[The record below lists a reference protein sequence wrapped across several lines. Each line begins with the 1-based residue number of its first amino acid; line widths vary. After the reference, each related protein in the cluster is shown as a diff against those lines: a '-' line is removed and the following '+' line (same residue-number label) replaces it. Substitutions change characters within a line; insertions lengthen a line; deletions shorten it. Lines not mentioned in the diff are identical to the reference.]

1 MGIVKKIFF
10 LPSAVNLLIGLGLVI
25 GAYLFQLIGYY
36 DPCPL
41 CILQRWA
48 FGFIA
53 VCGLVLLIPNLYPL
67 INKLILFIASLLSL
81 GGGMIAGRQIYLQHL
96 PTDQIPTCAP
106 PMDFLMDTLPFMEL
120 IQTILL
126 GDGNC
131 AEYQWRFIFNF
142 AEWALLFFVMLFVYN
157 LYFMFTGFKR

>member
-10 LPSAVNLLIGLGLVI
+10 LPSAVNLMVGLGLVI

-67 INKLILFIASLLSL
+67 IYKIILFIASLLSL

-96 PTDQIPTCAP
+96 PADQIPTCAP

-157 LYFMFTGFKR
+157 LYFIFSGFKR

>member
-1 MGIVKKIFF
+1 MSMSIIKKIFF
-10 LPSAVNLLIGLGLVI
+10 MPAAINLLLGFGLVM
-25 GAYLFQLIGYY
+25 GAYLFEVIGYY

-48 FGFIA
+48 FAFIGF
-53 VCGLVLLIPNLYPL
+53 CGLVLFIPNLHL
-67 INKLILFIASLLSL
+67 MINKFLFLLASLFAL
-81 GGGMIAGRQIYLQHL
+81 GGSIVAGRQIYLQHL

-106 PMDFLMDTLPFMEL
+106 PMDFLMDTLPFMEV

-142 AEWALLFFVMLFVYN
+142 AEWALIFFISLLFYNLFFFL
-157 LYFMFTGFKR
+157 KRF

>member
-48 FGFIA
+48 FGLI
-53 VCGLVLLIPNLYPL
+53 VLCGLTLLIPNLYPS
-67 INKLILFIASLLSL
+67 INKIILFIASLLSL

-96 PTDQIPTCAP
+96 PADQIPTCAP
-106 PMDFLMDTLPFMEL
+106 PMDFLIDTLPFMEL

-157 LYFMFTGFKR
+157 LYFIFTGFKR

>member
-10 LPSAVNLLIGLGLVI
+10 LPSAVNLLVGLGLVI

-53 VCGLVLLIPNLYPL
+53 LCGLVLLIPNLYPL
-67 INKLILFIASLLSL
+67 INKIILFIACLLSL

-96 PTDQIPTCAP
+96 PADQIPTCAP

>member
-10 LPSAVNLLIGLGLVI
+10 LPSAINLLIGLGLVI

-41 CILQRWA
+41 CILQRWT

-81 GGGMIAGRQIYLQHL
+81 GGGIIAGRQIYLQHL
-96 PTDQIPTCAP
+96 PADQIPTCAP

-142 AEWALLFFVMLFVYN
+142 AEWALLFFVMLFIYN
-157 LYFMFTGFKR
+157 LYFIFTGFKR

>member
-10 LPSAVNLLIGLGLVI
+10 LPSAINLLVGLGLVI

-53 VCGLVLLIPNLYPL
+53 VCGLVLLIPNLYHL
-67 INKLILFIASLLSL
+67 INKIILFIASLLSL

-96 PTDQIPTCAP
+96 PADQIPTCAP

-157 LYFMFTGFKR
+157 LYFIFTGFKR

>member
-10 LPSAVNLLIGLGLVI
+10 LPSAINLLVGLGLVI

-67 INKLILFIASLLSL
+67 INKIILFIASLLSL
-81 GGGMIAGRQIYLQHL
+81 GGGNDSWEDRSICSICQLIKYRHVRL
-96 PTDQIPTCAP
+96 P
-106 PMDFLMDTLPFMEL
+106 
-120 IQTILL
+120 
-126 GDGNC
+126 
-131 AEYQWRFIFNF
+131 WIF
-142 AEWALLFFVMLFVYN
+142 
-157 LYFMFTGFKR
+157 

>member
-1 MGIVKKIFF
+1 MGIVKKLFF
-10 LPSAVNLLIGLGLVI
+10 LPSAVNLLVGLGLVI

-67 INKLILFIASLLSL
+67 INNIILFIASLLSL
-81 GGGMIAGRQIYLQHL
+81 GGGIIAGRQIYLQHL
-96 PTDQIPTCAP
+96 PADQVPTCTP

-142 AEWALLFFVMLFVYN
+142 AEWALLFYVMLFVYN
-157 LYFMFTGFKR
+157 LYFIFTGFKR

>member
-1 MGIVKKIFF
+1 MGIIKKIFF
-10 LPSAVNLLIGLGLVI
+10 LPSVVNLMVGLGLVI

-67 INKLILFIASLLSL
+67 INNIILFIASLLSL

-96 PTDQIPTCAP
+96 PADQIPTCAP

-157 LYFMFTGFKR
+157 LYFIFTGFKR

>member
-96 PTDQIPTCAP
+96 PADQIPTCAP

-157 LYFMFTGFKR
+157 LYFMFKGFKR

>member
-157 LYFMFTGFKR
+157 LYFIFTGFKR

>member
-1 MGIVKKIFF
+1 MSMSIIKKIFF
-10 LPSAVNLLIGLGLVI
+10 MPAAINLLLGFGLVM
-25 GAYLFQLIGYY
+25 GAYLFEVIGYY

-48 FGFIA
+48 FAFIGF
-53 VCGLVLLIPNLYPL
+53 CGLVLFIPSLHL
-67 INKLILFIASLLSL
+67 MINKFLFLLAGLFALS
-81 GGGMIAGRQIYLQHL
+81 GSIVAGRQIYLQHL

-106 PMDFLMDTLPFMEL
+106 PMDFLMDTLPFMEV

-142 AEWALLFFVMLFVYN
+142 AEWALIFFIGLLFYNLFFFL
-157 LYFMFTGFKR
+157 KRF

>member
-1 MGIVKKIFF
+1 MFEF
-10 LPSAVNLLIGLGLVI
+10 
-25 GAYLFQLIGYY
+25 IGYY

-48 FGFIA
+48 FAFIA
-53 VCGLVLLIPNLYPL
+53 FCGLILLIPNLYL
-67 INKLILFIASLLSL
+67 FINKVIFFIASLLALS
-81 GGGMIAGRQIYLQHL
+81 GTIIAGRQIYLQHL
-96 PTDQIPTCAP
+96 PSDQVPTCAP

-157 LYFMFTGFKR
+157 LYFIFIGFKR

>member
-1 MGIVKKIFF
+1 MGIVKKIFL
-10 LPSAVNLLIGLGLVI
+10 LPSAVNLLVGLGLVI

-53 VCGLVLLIPNLYPL
+53 LCGLVLLIPNLYPL
-67 INKLILFIASLLSL
+67 INKIILFIACLLSL

-96 PTDQIPTCAP
+96 PADQIPTCAP

-157 LYFMFTGFKR
+157 LYFIFTGFKR

>member
-53 VCGLVLLIPNLYPL
+53 LSGLVLLIPNLYPL

-96 PTDQIPTCAP
+96 PADQIPTCAP

-157 LYFMFTGFKR
+157 LYFIFTGFKR

>member
-10 LPSAVNLLIGLGLVI
+10 LPSAVNLMVGLGLVI

-53 VCGLVLLIPNLYPL
+53 VCGLVLLIPNLCPL
-67 INKLILFIASLLSL
+67 INKIILFIASLLSL

-96 PTDQIPTCAP
+96 PADQIPTCAP

-157 LYFMFTGFKR
+157 LYFIFTGFKR

>member
-67 INKLILFIASLLSL
+67 INKIILFIASLLSL

-157 LYFMFTGFKR
+157 LYFIFTGFKR

>member
-53 VCGLVLLIPNLYPL
+53 LCGLFLLIPNLYPL
-67 INKLILFIASLLSL
+67 INKIILFIASLLSL

-96 PTDQIPTCAP
+96 PADQIPTCAP

-157 LYFMFTGFKR
+157 LYFVFTGFKR

>member
-10 LPSAVNLLIGLGLVI
+10 LPSAINLLVGLGLVI

-53 VCGLVLLIPNLYPL
+53 VCGLVLLIPNLYHL
-67 INKLILFIASLLSL
+67 INKIILFIASLLSL

-96 PTDQIPTCAP
+96 PADQIPTCAP

-157 LYFMFTGFKR
+157 LYFMFKGFKR

>member
-10 LPSAVNLLIGLGLVI
+10 LPSAVNLLVGLGLVI

-157 LYFMFTGFKR
+157 LCFMFTGFKR

>member
-53 VCGLVLLIPNLYPL
+53 VCGLVLLIPNLYPS
-67 INKLILFIASLLSL
+67 INKIILFIASLLSL

-96 PTDQIPTCAP
+96 PADQIPTCAP

-157 LYFMFTGFKR
+157 LYFMFKGFKR

>member
-1 MGIVKKIFF
+1 MGIVKKLFL
-10 LPSAVNLLIGLGLVI
+10 LPSAVNLLVGLGLVI

-53 VCGLVLLIPNLYPL
+53 LCGLVLLIPNLYPL
-67 INKLILFIASLLSL
+67 INKIILFIACLLSL

-96 PTDQIPTCAP
+96 PADQIPTCAP

-157 LYFMFTGFKR
+157 LYFIFSGFKR

>member
-67 INKLILFIASLLSL
+67 INKIILFIASLLSL

-142 AEWALLFFVMLFVYN
+142 AEWALLFFVMLFAYN
-157 LYFMFTGFKR
+157 LYFMFKGFKR

>member
-10 LPSAVNLLIGLGLVI
+10 LPSAVNLMVGLGLVI

-48 FGFIA
+48 FGLIA
-53 VCGLVLLIPNLYPL
+53 LCGLALLIPNLYPL
-67 INKLILFIASLLSL
+67 INKIILFIASLFSL

-96 PTDQIPTCAP
+96 PADQIPTCAP

-157 LYFMFTGFKR
+157 LYFIFTGFKR

>member
-10 LPSAVNLLIGLGLVI
+10 LPSAINLLVGLGLVI

-53 VCGLVLLIPNLYPL
+53 VCGLVLLIPNLYHL
-67 INKLILFIASLLSL
+67 INKIILFIASLLSL

-96 PTDQIPTCAP
+96 PADQIPTCAP

-157 LYFMFTGFKR
+157 LYFVFTGFKR

>member
-10 LPSAVNLLIGLGLVI
+10 LPSAVNLLVGLGLVI

-157 LYFMFTGFKR
+157 LYFIFTGFKR

>member
-1 MGIVKKIFF
+1 MDFASCEQFSCQWSVELSESLKQFKK
-10 LPSAVNLLIGLGLVI
+10 
-25 GAYLFQLIGYY
+25 Q
-36 DPCPL
+36 
-41 CILQRWA
+41 
-48 FGFIA
+48 
-53 VCGLVLLIPNLYPL
+53 LYPL
-67 INKLILFIASLLSL
+67 INKIILFIASLLSL

-96 PTDQIPTCAP
+96 PADQIPTCAP
-106 PMDFLMDTLPFMEL
+106 PMDFLIDTLPFMEL

-157 LYFMFTGFKR
+157 LYFIFTGFKR

>member
-1 MGIVKKIFF
+1 MGIVKKLFF
-10 LPSAVNLLIGLGLVI
+10 LPSAVNLLVGLGLVI

-53 VCGLVLLIPNLYPL
+53 LCGLVLLIPNLYPL
-67 INKLILFIASLLSL
+67 INKIIFFIACLLSL

-96 PTDQIPTCAP
+96 PADQIPTCAP

-131 AEYQWRFIFNF
+131 ADYQWRFIFNF

-157 LYFMFTGFKR
+157 LYFIFTGFKR

>member
-10 LPSAVNLLIGLGLVI
+10 LPSAVYIMVGVGLVI

-36 DPCPL
+36 DPCPR

-67 INKLILFIASLLSL
+67 INKIILFTASLLSL
-81 GGGMIAGRQIYLQHL
+81 GGGVIAGRQIYLQHL
-96 PTDQIPTCAP
+96 PADQIPTCAP
-106 PMDFLMDTLPFMEL
+106 PMDFLMDTLPFLEL

-157 LYFMFTGFKR
+157 LYFIFSGFKR

>member
-10 LPSAVNLLIGLGLVI
+10 LPSAVNLLVGLGLVI

-53 VCGLVLLIPNLYPL
+53 VCGLALLIPNLYPL
-67 INKLILFIASLLSL
+67 ISKIILFIASLLSL

-96 PTDQIPTCAP
+96 PADQIPTCAP

-157 LYFMFTGFKR
+157 LYFIFTGFKR